1 MKIGYETNVFGD
13 SPRHGIMDWSWNGLG
28 SRVFRLSLLSLS
40 ALCVCVELHRGSPM
54 RFQSVVGKAM
64 ARISSGELNPCPC
77 PQLGAKQ

>member
-40 ALCVCVELHRGSPM
+40 ALCVC
-54 RFQSVVGKAM
+54 
-64 ARISSGELNPCPC
+64 
-77 PQLGAKQ
+77 